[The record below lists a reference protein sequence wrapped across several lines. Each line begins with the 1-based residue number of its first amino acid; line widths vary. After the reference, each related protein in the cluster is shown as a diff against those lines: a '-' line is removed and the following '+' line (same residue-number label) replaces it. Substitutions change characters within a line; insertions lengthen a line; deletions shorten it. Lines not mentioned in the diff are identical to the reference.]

1 MNTWLVSVY
10 NYIMFVNWS
19 GLVLFR
25 QDAAAK
31 FTGQKLPTRI
41 ISVKLIICHAQSSN
55 LSL

>member
-1 MNTWLVSVY
+1 MNTWLVPVY